1 MYLNQKI
8 HLKVILPAEML
19 QLKVKINNLF
29 SNNQINNRKKGNL
42 LKLKW
47 LETLKFMRR
56 IKKGKDKLEILG
68 LKTIRNKIVNQ
79 IKTKIR
85 KLVNVGILNL
95 IGI

>member
-1 MYLNQKI
+1 MLLNQKI
-8 HLKVILPAEML
+8 HLKVILPAEMH

-56 IKKGKDKLEILG
+56 IKKGKDKLEILE
-68 LKTIRNKIVNQ
+68 LKTIRNKIV
-79 IKTKIR
+79 K
-85 KLVNVGILNL
+85 
-95 IGI
+95 